1 MKKIFTLFF
10 FTGILLFSVPVVFS
24 QHSSSEDFN
33 FIFMTD
39 IHLEPGRRAP
49 EGFKKAID
57 VANRMDADFVLTG
70 GDMIADALEASL
82 GRSDS
87 CYRLYTNMMKEI
99 KVPVY
104 NTIGNHELCGLYR
117 SSGVDTTHPDYYD
130 GMYKRYFGNP
140 YYSFDHKGWHFIVLE
155 SIIDAGNNYKG
166 YIDSTQV
173 EWLKRDLEKIDRT
186 APVVVSTHIPL
197 LTTYGQISKGATAPN
212 DEELVVVNALDILNM
227 LAEYNIKLILQGHV
241 HLIEYIYLQQKVH
254 FLVGGAVSAKWWLGP
269 LRGMEEGFMYIQLHN
284 GDVKWEYID
293 YGWEAVSE

>member
-1 MKKIFTLFF
+1 
-10 FTGILLFSVPVVFS
+10 
-24 QHSSSEDFN
+24 
-33 FIFMTD
+33 
-39 IHLEPGRRAP
+39 
-49 EGFKKAID
+49 
-57 VANRMDADFVLTG
+57 
-70 GDMIADALEASL
+70 
-82 GRSDS
+82 
-87 CYRLYTNMMKEI
+87 
-99 KVPVY
+99 
-104 NTIGNHELCGLYR
+104 
-117 SSGVDTTHPDYYD
+117 
-130 GMYKRYFGNP
+130 MYKRYFGNP

-254 FLVGGAVSAKWWLGP
+254 FLWAELCRQSGGLVPSGAWKKVLCIYSFTMGMSSGNISTMVGRQYPSKILFSGSG
-269 LRGMEEGFMYIQLHN
+269 Y
-284 GDVKWEYID
+284 
-293 YGWEAVSE
+293 